1 VTRFA
6 RALVAVV
13 IGNALYFVVVAPLLP
28 PWLRHSPY
36 RIDAGLLL
44 DFAICS
50 ALYLVLARVAGLR
63 RGGGQPG
70 ADGDG
75 AGRGGVRW

>member
-1 VTRFA
+1 MIRFA

-50 ALYLVLARVAGLR
+50 ALYLVLARVAGVR

-70 ADGDG
+70 AGGDG